1 MIYKEDTMNIDSIL
15 KLVEAGF
22 SKEEITAMTQPE
34 HAQEEPSQE
43 EPKTEPVREEP
54 VKEEPAQDKRYEEL
68 LSAMNRLTGAIQ
80 AGNILNSNNKEV
92 KEPSA
97 EDILA
102 EVLSPSKGGIK

>member
-1 MIYKEDTMNIDSIL
+1 MNIDSIL

-22 SKEEITAMTQPE
+22 SKEEISAMTQTAQ
-34 HAQEEPSQE
+34 AQEEPKPEPAKE
-43 EPKTEPVREEP
+43 EPVKEEP

>member
-1 MIYKEDTMNIDSIL
+1 MNIDSIL

-22 SKEEITAMTQPE
+22 SKEEITAMTQTAQ
-34 HAQEEPSQE
+34 AQEEPAQE
-43 EPKTEPVREEP
+43 EPKTDLVKEEP
-54 VKEEPAQDKRYEEL
+54 VKEESAQDKRYEEL

>member
-1 MIYKEDTMNIDSIL
+1 MNIDSIL

-22 SKEEITAMTQPE
+22 SKDEITALVQP
-34 HAQEEPSQE
+34 AQEEPEKE
-43 EPKTEPVREEP
+43 EPAKEHVTEEP
-54 VKEEPAQDKRYEEL
+54 VKDKPVQDKRYDEL

-102 EVLSPSKGGIK
+102 EVLSPSKGGNK

>member
-22 SKEEITAMTQPE
+22 SKEEITAMTQTAQ
-34 HAQEEPSQE
+34 AQEEPAQE

-92 KEPSA
+92 QEPSA

>member
-1 MIYKEDTMNIDSIL
+1 MNIDSIL

-22 SKEEITAMTQPE
+22 SKEEITAMTQTAQ
-34 HAQEEPSQE
+34 AQEEEPKPEPAKE
-43 EPKTEPVREEP
+43 EPVKEEP

>member
-1 MIYKEDTMNIDSIL
+1 MNIESIL

-22 SKEEITAMTQPE
+22 SKEEITAMTQPAQ
-34 HAQEEPSQE
+34 AQEEPKQD
-43 EPKTEPVREEP
+43 EPKTEP
-54 VKEEPAQDKRYEEL
+54 VKEEPAKEEPTQDKRYEEL

>member
-1 MIYKEDTMNIDSIL
+1 MNIDSIL

-22 SKEEITAMTQPE
+22 SKEEITAMTQTAQ
-34 HAQEEPSQE
+34 AQEEPAQE

>member
-1 MIYKEDTMNIDSIL
+1 MAESN
-15 KLVEAGF
+15 G
-22 SKEEITAMTQPE
+22 EITRP
-34 HAQEEPSQE
+34 
-43 EPKTEPVREEP
+43 
-54 VKEEPAQDKRYEEL
+54 PAFLMILASPFFRQDKRYEEL

>member
-1 MIYKEDTMNIDSIL
+1 MNIESIL

-22 SKEEITAMTQPE
+22 SKDEIIALTQPAQ
-34 HAQEEPSQE
+34 AQEEPKQD
-43 EPKTEPVREEP
+43 EPKAEPAKEEP
-54 VKEEPAQDKRYEEL
+54 VKEEPAQDRRYEEL

>member
-1 MIYKEDTMNIDSIL
+1 MNIETIL
-15 KLVEAGF
+15 KLVDAGF
-22 SKEEITAMTQPE
+22 SKDVITALAQP
-34 HAQEEPSQE
+34 AKEEPAKE
-43 EPKTEPVREEP
+43 EPAKEEPAKEEP
-54 VKEEPAQDKRYEEL
+54 VKEEPAQDRRYEEL

>member
-1 MIYKEDTMNIDSIL
+1 MNIDSIL

-22 SKEEITAMTQPE
+22 SKEEITAMTQPAQ
-34 HAQEEPSQE
+34 AQEEPKQE
-43 EPKTEPVREEP
+43 EPKPEPAKEEP

-80 AGNILNSNNKEV
+80 AGNILNSNNKEE

-102 EVLSPSKGGIK
+102 EVLSPSKGGK

>member
-1 MIYKEDTMNIDSIL
+1 MNIESIL

-22 SKEEITAMTQPE
+22 SKEEITAMTQTAQ
-34 HAQEEPSQE
+34 AQEEPKQD
-43 EPKTEPVREEP
+43 EPKTEPVKEEP
-54 VKEEPAQDKRYEEL
+54 VKEEPAKDKRYEEL

>member
-1 MIYKEDTMNIDSIL
+1 MNIDSIL

-22 SKEEITAMTQPE
+22 SKEEITAMTQPAP
-34 HAQEEPSQE
+34 AQEEPKPEPTKE
-43 EPKTEPVREEP
+43 EPAKEEP

-97 EDILA
+97 EEILA

>member
-1 MIYKEDTMNIDSIL
+1 MNIESIL

-22 SKEEITAMTQPE
+22 SKEEITAMTQTAQ
-34 HAQEEPSQE
+34 AQEEPAQE

>member
-1 MIYKEDTMNIDSIL
+1 MNIDSIL

-34 HAQEEPSQE
+34 QAQEEPAQE

-54 VKEEPAQDKRYEEL
+54 VKEESAQDKRYEEL

>member
-1 MIYKEDTMNIDSIL
+1 MNIDSIL

-22 SKEEITAMTQPE
+22 SKEEITAMTQPAQ
-34 HAQEEPSQE
+34 AQEEEPKPEPTKE
-43 EPKTEPVREEP
+43 EPVKEEP

-102 EVLSPSKGGIK
+102 EVLSPKGGIK

>member
-1 MIYKEDTMNIDSIL
+1 MNIDSIL

-22 SKEEITAMTQPE
+22 SKEEITAMTQTAQ
-34 HAQEEPSQE
+34 AQEEPTQE

>member
-22 SKEEITAMTQPE
+22 SKEEITAMTQTAQ
-34 HAQEEPSQE
+34 AQEEPAQE

-102 EVLSPSKGGIK
+102 EVLSPSKGGI

>member
-1 MIYKEDTMNIDSIL
+1 MNIDSIL

-22 SKEEITAMTQPE
+22 SKEEITAMTQTTQ
-34 HAQEEPSQE
+34 AQEEPKQD
-43 EPKTEPVREEP
+43 EPKTEPVKEETT
-54 VKEEPAQDKRYEEL
+54 KEEPAQDKRYEEL

-102 EVLSPSKGGIK
+102 EVLSPSKGGK

>member
-22 SKEEITAMTQPE
+22 SKEEITAMTQPAQ
-34 HAQEEPSQE
+34 AQEEPKQD
-43 EPKTEPVREEP
+43 EPKTEPVKEEP

-102 EVLSPSKGGIK
+102 EVLSPSKGGK

>member
-1 MIYKEDTMNIDSIL
+1 MNIDSIL

-22 SKEEITAMTQPE
+22 SKEEITAMTQTAQ
-34 HAQEEPSQE
+34 AQEEPAQE

-102 EVLSPSKGGIK
+102 EVISPSKGGIK

>member
-1 MIYKEDTMNIDSIL
+1 MNIDSIL

-22 SKEEITAMTQPE
+22 SKEEITAMTQT
-34 HAQEEPSQE
+34 AQAQE
-43 EPKTEPVREEP
+43 EPKTEPVKEEP